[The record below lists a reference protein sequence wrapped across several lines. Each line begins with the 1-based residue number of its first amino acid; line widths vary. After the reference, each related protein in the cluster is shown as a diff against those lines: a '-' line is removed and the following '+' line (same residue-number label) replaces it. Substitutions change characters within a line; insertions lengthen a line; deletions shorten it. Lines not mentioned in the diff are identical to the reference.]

1 MPANWRLRLAWL
13 TLAAAIGASR
23 LAAQPPLTTI
33 QDTLYKADGSRFDG
47 FAFVEWKSFD
57 ASNGS
62 SVLTQSIVVRVAG
75 GNLRVQLAPTTNV
88 DGAYYLVKFN
98 SDGRIQFTEYWS
110 VAPSSGSLRL
120 KDVRL
125 ASPPGSLTGGLTSSL
140 TTVTIPEVTGLQT
153 ELDNR
158 PVKGTPYT
166 NGRTAVISSTGAIA
180 SASGNATDCVRVD
193 GSTVACTPGGGPGF
207 VDNEA
212 PSGAVNGSN
221 RVFTLASIPQPA
233 SSLTLYRNGVL
244 QRNPNDFSVSGS
256 TITFATAATPQTG
269 DSILASYRL
278 TVDPTPV
285 GTAGGMLT
293 GTYPNPGIAGN
304 VVTNFNVSAT
314 AGITESKLSLNFPTH
329 SNAND
334 PTTAEKGAMLGTSGV
349 PSATNKFVTDSDA
362 RLTTAGGG
370 AGHGLLSTL
379 HSDTTPGTVARGDVI
394 VGTGATARWAR
405 LPLGAANRCLTS
417 NGTDAVW
424 NTCLYAGFPTGSI
437 PYVDSTGN
445 MANSSAALFWDPAN
459 RRISV
464 GNNQSLSTAYFWDS
478 NAAGSTTVAVRGG
491 PAQGTNTLMRWLASD
506 GTELANV
513 SSAGVFQVKG
523 LQTQTTSTQAAIRD
537 FGSFVDPDVRFNG
550 DLWYNTAQQTRKTMD
565 AGQRHTMSQ
574 VVCNSTGANTTTS
587 ARLGS
592 CFIPFSYLD
601 AGDRIEV
608 QFNYLHTG
616 TTSDWNIG
624 IAYGPG
630 TLIATNVN
638 KLERL
643 VVGKSDVAIYG
654 AGINWGTQSWGSGVY
669 SFTVAS
675 NTAAALPTQAALI
688 EFYGTILTPGTDRV
702 ELIGFTVIRHPANA
716 NPY

>member
-47 FAFVEWKSFD
+47 YAFVEWKSFD
-57 ASNGS
+57 ASNGA
-62 SVLTQSIVVRVAG
+62 SVLTQSIVVRVSG
-75 GNLRVQLAPTTNV
+75 GNLRVQLAPTTTTT
-88 DGAYYLVKFN
+88 GAYYLVKFN

-110 VAPSSGSLRL
+110 VAPSSGPLRL
-120 KDVRL
+120 KDVRV
-125 ASPPGSLTGGLTSSL
+125 ATPPGSLTGGVTAALN
-140 TTVTIPEVTGLQT
+140 TIPISEIIGLQT

-158 PVKGTPYT
+158 PLKGTPYT
-166 NGRTAVISSTGAIA
+166 NGRAAVINSTGAIA

-193 GSTVACTPGGGPGF
+193 GSTVACSPGGGPGF
-207 VDNEA
+207 VDSEVPA
-212 PSGAVNGSN
+212 GAVNSSN
-221 RVFTLASIPQPA
+221 RVFTTASTPQPA
-233 SSLTLYRNGVL
+233 SSLALYRNGVL
-244 QRNPNDFSVSGS
+244 QRNPADYSISGN
-256 TITFATAATPQTG
+256 TITFVTAATPQTG
-269 DSILASYRL
+269 DTVLASYRL

-304 VVTNFNVSAT
+304 VVTNFNVSTT
-314 AGITESKLSLNFPTH
+314 AGITESKLALNFPTH

-334 PTTAEKGAMLGTSGV
+334 PTTSEKGALLGTSGV
-349 PSATNKFVTDSDA
+349 PSSTNRFVTDTDI
-362 RLTTAGGG
+362 RLTTSGGG
-370 AGHGLLSTL
+370 AAHGLLSAL
-379 HSDTTPGTVARGDVI
+379 HSDTTPGTVVRGDLV
-394 VGTGATARWAR
+394 VGTGATTRWAR
-405 LPLGAANRCLTS
+405 LPLGLTNRCLTS

-424 NTCLYAGFPTGSI
+424 NTCLYTGFPTGSI
-437 PYVDSTGN
+437 PYVDSTGT
-445 MANSSAALFWDPAN
+445 MANSSGALFWDPAN

-478 NAAGSTTVAVRGG
+478 ATSGSTTVAVRGG
-491 PAQGTNTLMRWLASD
+491 PGQGTNTLMRWLATD

-513 SSAGVFQVKG
+513 SSSGTFQVKG
-523 LQTQTTSTQAAIRD
+523 LQTQTTPTQAAIRD
-537 FGSFVDPDVRFNG
+537 FGSPTDPDVRFNG
-550 DLWYNTAQQTRKTMD
+550 DFWYNTAQQTRKTMD
-565 AGQRHTMSQ
+565 AGQRHTLSQ

-592 CFIPFSYLD
+592 CFIPDFYLD
-601 AGDRIEV
+601 AGDRIEI

-616 TTSDWNIG
+616 TASDWNIG
-624 IAYGPG
+624 IAYGAG

-643 VVGKSDVAIYG
+643 VVGRSDVAIYG

-669 SFTVAS
+669 NFTVTS
-675 NTAAALPTQAALI
+675 NTSAATPTQAALI